1 MKNDNL
7 VTVETVIVLVVN
19 VYLLA
24 VETVAVLVVNVYRV
38 ADLSNYYS

>member
-24 VETVAVLVVNVYRV
+24 VETVAVLDVNVYHV